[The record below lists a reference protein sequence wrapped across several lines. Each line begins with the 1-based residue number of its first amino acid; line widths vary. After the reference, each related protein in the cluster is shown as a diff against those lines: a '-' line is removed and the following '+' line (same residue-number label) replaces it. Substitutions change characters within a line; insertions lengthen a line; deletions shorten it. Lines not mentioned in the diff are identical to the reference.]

1 VFLLVA
7 FLVQTALGRSSVVFE
22 IDDNLKPIEVV
33 LPFREFFSQL
43 SGGKIA
49 DRAREVSAIGSEC
62 TVTPFAMMIIQRSVG
77 R

>member
-49 DRAREVSAIGSEC
+49 DRACEVGAMGSERYNNSIRDDDYPKIC
-62 TVTPFAMMIIQRSVG
+62 R
-77 R
+77 